1 MLEQRGSY
9 LYRNGD
15 VVGKLQNPFCIAV
28 RDKRHYFRKFGG
40 FALAIES
47 YMWLLKEGFTY
58 FQVRYTPENKIIT
71 YRISD
76 FVSGYRVEYPPY
88 GEQYVLSLSRAIE
101 GKEINHPG

>member
-1 MLEQRGSY
+1 MPEQHGAY

-15 VVGKLQNPFCIAV
+15 VVGRLQKPYCIAV
-28 RDKRHYFRKFGG
+28 RDRRHYFRKFDG
-40 FALAIES
+40 FALAVES

-76 FVSGYRVEYPPY
+76 FISGYKVDYPPY
-88 GEQYVLSLSRAIE
+88 GEQYVLPRYAATNISNI
-101 GKEINHPG
+101 H

>member
-15 VVGKLQNPFCIAV
+15 VVGKLQKPFCIAV
-28 RDKRHYFRKFGG
+28 RDKRHYFRKFDG

-47 YMWLLKEGFTY
+47 SMWLLKEGFTY

-71 YRISD
+71 YRIAD
-76 FVSGYRVEYPPY
+76 FISGHRINYPPY
-88 GEQYVLSLSRAIE
+88 GEQYVLPKRVAANISNI
-101 GKEINHPG
+101 H